1 MTRLI
6 RILVLVAALPALSA
20 STAEE
25 IPPIGEHTQGMTHM
39 EGFLDLYWDEASGH
53 LFLEV
58 DRFGEEIL
66 YQVSLASGLGS
77 NPIGLDRGQLG
88 GTHVLSAERVGP
100 RVLLREK
107 NYRFRALSPNADEV
121 LAVEEAFTPSIYWG
135 FEIVAEEDGRVLV
148 DATSFF
154 LRDTHGVA
162 RRIDGAK
169 QGEFTLEPSRSV
181 IHLPWTRSFPGNTE
195 IETLLTFTSAE
206 PGPLV
211 QSVAANPE
219 AVSVRQHHSF
229 VELPDGDYSPRE
241 VDPRIG
247 TLPLTFADYASPI
260 DGRLHVQWAVRHRLE
275 KQDPAAPRSEPVEPI
290 VYYLDR
296 GVPEPIRSALLDGA
310 AWWNQAFKTA
320 GYIDAF
326 RVEMLPKG
334 ANPMDLRYNVIHW
347 THRSTRGWSYGVSVV
362 DPRTGEILKGNVN
375 LGSLRLRQDGMI
387 ARGLV
392 PPPASATSACGFSA
406 GPAFGYLAQA
416 TGGDSV
422 EMALARVRQLAAHE
436 VGHTLGFPHNYIAST
451 YGGRASVMDYPAPL
465 VTITDGEIDLSDAYA
480 RGIGVY
486 DELAVRWL
494 YGDFAPGTDEK
505 AALQAIVEKSLR
517 DGLRFMDHVDNA
529 FVGAGHQYASVWD
542 NGSDLVEELSTVLE
556 VRRLGLERFGEA
568 AVRPGELLA
577 DLEGVLVPLYLHHR
591 YQLAAALQSL
601 GGADF
606 TYAVRGDGQV
616 PLRVVPG
623 EAQRR
628 ALDLALETLSVDFLI
643 LPESVLALLP
653 PRPPSAPGLEDFP
666 GRTGRFFD
674 PLAVAQIGSD
684 FTLRALLHPERLA
697 RLQDFGSRNDTP
709 DVAEVTDRLIAATW
723 DAPFPGDAYR
733 TEVLRVVQRT
743 TLDRLLEQAS
753 THPSAQVRAVLAERL
768 LWLAGR
774 LENLSQASAFELFA
788 AADIRRWEHRTERAV
803 TPPQPPATPPGS
815 PIGNGSPPVG
825 W

>member
-6 RILVLVAALPALSA
+6 RILVLIAALPALSA

-25 IPPIGEHTQGMTHM
+25 IPPIGEHTRGMTHM

-53 LFLEV
+53 LFLEI
-58 DRFGEEIL
+58 DRFGQELL

-88 GTHVLSAERVGP
+88 GTHLLSAVRVGP

-107 NYRFRALSPNADEV
+107 NYRFRALSSNADEV

-162 RRIDGAK
+162 RRIDRAK

-181 IHLPWTRSFPGNTE
+181 IHMPWTRSFPGNTE

-211 QSVAANPE
+211 RSVAANPE

-229 VELPDGDYSPRE
+229 VELPDGGYSPRE

-247 TLPLTFADYASPI
+247 TLSLTFADYASPI
-260 DGRLHVQWAVRHRLE
+260 DSRLKVQWAVRHRLE
-275 KQDPAAPRSEPVEPI
+275 KADPAAPRSEPVEPI

-310 AWWNQAFKTA
+310 AWWNQAFEAA

-326 RVEMLPKG
+326 RVEMLPVG
-334 ANPMDLRYNVIHW
+334 ADPMDLRYNLIHW
-347 THRSTRGWSYGVSVV
+347 THRSTRGWSYGYSVV

-375 LGSLRLRQDGMI
+375 LGSLRLRQDGLI

-392 PPPASATSACGFSA
+392 PPHASPTSACGFSA
-406 GPAFGYLAQA
+406 GPSFGYLAQA
-416 TGGDSV
+416 TGADSV
-422 EMALARVRQLAAHE
+422 EMALARVRQLTAHE

-465 VTITDGEIDLSDAYA
+465 VKITNGEIDLSDAYA
-480 RGIGVY
+480 QGIGVY

-494 YGDFAPGTDEK
+494 YGDFAPGTGEK
-505 AALQAIVEKSLR
+505 AALEAIVEESLR

-529 FVGAGHQYASVWD
+529 FVGAGHRYASVWD

-556 VRRLGLERFGEA
+556 VRRLGLEHFGEA

-674 PLAVAQIGSD
+674 PLAVAEIGSD
-684 FTLRALLHPERLA
+684 FTLRALLHPARLA
-697 RLQDFGSRNDTP
+697 RLQDFGSRYDTP
-709 DVAEVTDRLIAATW
+709 DVAEVTDRLIGATW

-733 TEVLRVVQRT
+733 TEILRAVQRT

-768 LWLAGR
+768 VWLAGR
-774 LENLSQASAFELFA
+774 LESLSQASAFEALA
-788 AADIRRWEHRTERAV
+788 AADIRRWEHRTEPAV
-803 TPPQPPATPPGS
+803 TPPPPLAMPPGS